1 MLEINHIRK
10 RPGMYIV
17 TLGNG
22 SHESHGIYNLL
33 KIVFF
38 SLVRQ
43 FRAGITDEIAIT
55 IQDDRSVTICY
66 PSTDIEYI
74 EIIEALS
81 CSYEIVTENGFTR
94 LSFTPD
100 ETIFEEFSFREHIV
114 FHLLRSY
121 CHANRGLIIRY
132 DGTKLAAPDGLLDL
146 AMEKMSS
153 PNGYLYPVI
162 NLQGKGFEI
171 AFTHNKYSE
180 AETYYS
186 FVNGIKTEGGSHLE
200 ALKEAVVRIIAET
213 FPENDFTTED
223 ILKGIF
229 LTISVDIV
237 EPVFSQS
244 CRGVLVSSRVSPD
257 GPELTDFIYESISAE
272 LSAYFEANPET
283 VKQLQACISRSKG
296 NRLQL
301 EKYLSITPQELVDI
315 WNDTEHPSSI
325 GTRWLIIDAFLAK
338 GIKTISIQRSGAH
351 LNGSRIS
358 YDEENNRIQC

>member
-10 RPGMYIV
+10 RPGMYIG

-33 KIVFF
+33 KIVFY

-43 FRAGITDEIAIT
+43 FRAGITDEIAIS

-66 PSTDIEYI
+66 PNTDIEYI

-81 CSYEIVTENGFTR
+81 SSYEIVAENGRTH

-100 ETIFEEFSFREHIV
+100 ETIFEEFSFCEHIV

-121 CHANRGLIIRY
+121 CHANRGLVIRY
-132 DGTKLAAPDGLLDL
+132 DGIKMAAPNGLLNL

-153 PNGYLYPVI
+153 PNEFLYPVI
-162 NLQGKGFEI
+162 HLQGKGFEI
-171 AFTHNKYSE
+171 AFTHNRYSE

-200 ALKEAVVRIIAET
+200 ALKKALGRIIAKT
-213 FPENDFTTED
+213 FPESDFTSED
-223 ILKGIF
+223 ILKSIF
-229 LTISVDIV
+229 LTISVDIA

-244 CRGVLVSSRVSPD
+244 SRGVLVSSRISPD
-257 GPELTDFIYESISAE
+257 GPELKDFVYESISSE
-272 LSAYFEANPET
+272 LSAYFKANPDT
-283 VKQLQACISRSKG
+283 VKQLHAHISHSKE

-301 EKYLSITPQELVDI
+301 EKYLSMTPYELVDI
-315 WNDTEHPSSI
+315 WNDTEDPASI
-325 GTRWLIIDAFLAK
+325 ATKWLIIDAFIAK
-338 GIKTISIQRSGAH
+338 GIKTISIQRSRAH

-358 YDEENNRIQC
+358 YDEENNRINC

>member
-1 MLEINHIRK
+1 MLDLNHIRK
-10 RPGMYIV
+10 RPSMYIG

-33 KIVFF
+33 KIVFY

-43 FRAGITDEIAIT
+43 FRAGITDEIAIS

-81 CSYEIVTENGFTR
+81 SSYEIATENGCTR
-94 LSFTPD
+94 MSFTPD
-100 ETIFEEFSFREHIV
+100 ETFFEEFSFCEHIV

-121 CHANRGLIIRY
+121 CHANRGLAIRY
-132 DGTKLAAPDGLLDL
+132 DGIKMAAPDGLLNL

-153 PNGYLYPVI
+153 PNEYLYPVI
-162 NLQGKGFEI
+162 HFLGKGFEI
-171 AFTHNKYSE
+171 AFTHNRYSE

-200 ALKEAVVRIIAET
+200 ALKEAVVGIIAET

-301 EKYLSITPQELVDI
+301 EKYLSMTPQELVDI

-338 GIKTISIQRSGAH
+338 GLKTISIQRSRAH